1 MKDFQRYFY
10 LLLEHCH
17 HCYYFTHSQQ
27 DDATPTTHIKMISI
41 SIKTINTTQSPSLPR
56 SLLPPQSSNNHYH
69 YATNTENFNMA
80 TYPPTIKSIMGT
92 PLSQPEKYPPLPIPK
107 KPLIKILV
115 MPLLSLLLLLLLLIA
130 KFL

>member
-10 LLLEHCH
+10 LRLEHCH

-27 DDATPTTHIKMISI
+27 DDATLTTHIKMISI

-69 YATNTENFNMA
+69 YATNTENFHIA

-107 KPLIKILV
+107 ELLIKILANA
-115 MPLLSLLLLLLLLIA
+115 STFSA
-130 KFL
+130 TTAATTNF

>member
-17 HCYYFTHSQQ
+17 HFDYFTHSQQ

-92 PLSQPEKYPPLPIPK
+92 PLSQPEKYPPLPILK
-107 KPLIKILV
+107 KLSIKILANV
-115 MPLLSLLLLLLLLIA
+115 STFSA
-130 KFL
+130 TTAATTNC

>member
-69 YATNTENFNMA
+69 YATNTENFA
-80 TYPPTIKSIMGT
+80 TYLL
-92 PLSQPEKYPPLPIPK
+92 LSRELWEHRFHNQKNIHHYRYQKNCYSRFL
-107 KPLIKILV
+107 L

>member
-17 HCYYFTHSQQ
+17 HFDYFTHSQQ

-107 KPLIKILV
+107 ELLIKILANA
-115 MPLLSLLLLLLLLIA
+115 STFY
-130 KFL
+130 FLCYYCCYY

>member
-10 LLLEHCH
+10 LRLEHCH

-27 DDATPTTHIKMISI
+27 DDATLTTHIKMISI

-69 YATNTENFNMA
+69 YATNTENFHIA
-80 TYPPTIKSIMGT
+80 TYPPIIKSIMGT

-107 KPLIKILV
+107 ELLIKILANA
-115 MPLLSLLLLLLLLIA
+115 STFSA
-130 KFL
+130 TTAATTNF

>member
-10 LLLEHCH
+10 LRLEHCH

-27 DDATPTTHIKMISI
+27 DDATPTTHIKMISV
-41 SIKTINTTQSPSLPR
+41 SIKPINTTQSPSLPR

-69 YATNTENFNMA
+69 YATNTEKFHIA

-107 KPLIKILV
+107 ELLIKILANA
-115 MPLLSLLLLLLLLIA
+115 STFSA
-130 KFL
+130 TTAATTNC